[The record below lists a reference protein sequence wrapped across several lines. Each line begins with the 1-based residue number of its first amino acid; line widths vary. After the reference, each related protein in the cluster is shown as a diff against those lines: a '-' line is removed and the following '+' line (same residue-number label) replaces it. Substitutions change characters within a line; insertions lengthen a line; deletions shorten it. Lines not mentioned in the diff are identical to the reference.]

1 MTIEDFVVQ
10 IWRGLSPLFQNSR
23 GLSPLSPQNLLHYG
37 HITGWLEDQDEAHPK
52 AQIDRRTVA
61 RIIHQFMKLELH
73 IKDNPDISSAEML
86 KDLYT
91 CRVCANHV
99 AQVYVKG
106 LMDCEEVT
114 DPSSGATVQ
123 IFNMLAPFSEEET
136 ERLVKAIQ
144 CEVLNL
150 HN

>member
-1 MTIEDFVVQ
+1 MTIEQFVQ
-10 IWRGLSPLFQNSR
+10 EIWRGLSPLEHR
-23 GLSPLSPQNLLHYG
+23 GLSPQELLHYG
-37 HITGWLEDQDEAHPK
+37 HIAGWLEDQDEMHPA

-73 IKDNPDISSAEML
+73 IPDIPDISSAEVL

-99 AQVYVKG
+99 AQVFAKG
-106 LMDCEEVT
+106 FMECEEVT
-114 DPSSGATVQ
+114 DPSTGTTVQ

-144 CEVLNL
+144 CEALNL